1 MIATLTSAE
10 GLMTIY
16 ILYVLSYCGRVGF
29 LESFM
34 FLAFCELGFFMTKLK
49 GGLWFAQREEN
60 VLI

>member
-1 MIATLTSAE
+1 MIATITSAE

-34 FLAFCELGFFMTKLK
+34 FLAFCGLGYFMTKLK
-49 GGLWFAQREEN
+49 GG
-60 VLI
+60 